1 MRGRR
6 PELVASARLVERGT
20 MMRWDERIWLLLRA
34 ASRAEGD
41 GDQKIAR
48 LFRRMAEDARPL
60 NVSVSL
66 QTE

>member
-1 MRGRR
+1 
-6 PELVASARLVERGT
+6 
-20 MMRWDERIWLLLRA
+20 MMKWDERIWLMLRA

-48 LFRRMAEDARPL
+48 LFRRMAQDARPL
-60 NVSVSL
+60 NVSVVL

>member
-1 MRGRR
+1 
-6 PELVASARLVERGT
+6 
-20 MMRWDERIWLLLRA
+20 MMKWDERIWLLLKA

-60 NVSVSL
+60 NVSVLL
-66 QTE
+66 QTD

>member
-1 MRGRR
+1 
-6 PELVASARLVERGT
+6 
-20 MMRWDERIWLLLRA
+20 MRWDERIWLLLRA

-60 NVSVSL
+60 SASVVV
-66 QTE
+66 QAE

>member
-1 MRGRR
+1 MK
-6 PELVASARLVERGT
+6 
-20 MMRWDERIWLLLRA
+20 WDERIWLLLKA

-60 NVSVSL
+60 NVSVLL
-66 QTE
+66 QTD